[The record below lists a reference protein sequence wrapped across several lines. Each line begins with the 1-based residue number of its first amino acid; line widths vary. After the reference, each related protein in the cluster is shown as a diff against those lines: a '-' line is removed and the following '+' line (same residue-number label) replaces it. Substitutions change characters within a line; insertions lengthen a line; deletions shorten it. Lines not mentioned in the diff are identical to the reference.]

1 VKDADKDSHAKM
13 LVELRWADDA
23 MAKTDK
29 RPSIDPVFG
38 TDTGMYSATLEQAPV
53 SFLHPEENGKGYVYW
68 YYYVESGREEPARE
82 RHRVP
87 RRCPLRLEL
96 LAAPDHR
103 AHRVQKG
110 VDCTHVG

>member
-1 VKDADKDSHAKM
+1 MRGQRGVKDADKDSHAKM

-38 TDTGMYSATLEQAPV
+38 TDTGMYSATLEQVPV

-68 YYYVESGREEPARE
+68 YYYVDQAAKNQPMNGIEYHAGVRYDSSFS
-82 RHRVP
+82 
-87 RRCPLRLEL
+87 PLRVT
-96 LAAPDHR
+96 AR
-103 AHRVQKG
+103 IVYKK
-110 VDCTHVG
+110 V